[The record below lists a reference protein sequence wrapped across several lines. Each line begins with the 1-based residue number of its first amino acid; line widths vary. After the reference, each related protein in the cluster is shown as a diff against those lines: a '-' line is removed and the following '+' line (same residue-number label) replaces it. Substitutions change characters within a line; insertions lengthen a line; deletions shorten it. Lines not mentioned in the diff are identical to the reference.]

1 MLVAPVVLGA
11 LLGGRLDRRHVLLL
25 VFVVTG
31 YLAFFATGLW
41 LKARRRPRYLP
52 PVRAYLP
59 VAATV
64 GTVMALSAPHL
75 VRWAPLF
82 VVPLAVGLYASA
94 TRDERS
100 IWSGL
105 ATTAGAT
112 LLTPVAFDVSGHWS
126 GRAAA
131 VWWATAVLGGYLA
144 GTVFYVKTMIRE
156 RGAKGWWLA
165 SILWHLLVVGLVA
178 AGPAAVGMPWAAVVP
193 AVVVSAG
200 LLLRSAVLPRYPLTP
215 KVVGIIEI
223 VMTISTVLSLWWAVR

>member
-11 LLGGRLDRRHVLLL
+11 MLAERLDRRHVLLL
-25 VFVVTG
+25 AFVIVG

-59 VAATV
+59 AAAAVGLLVAVST
-64 GTVMALSAPHL
+64 PHL

-82 VVPLAVGLYASA
+82 VVPMAVGLYASA

-112 LLTPVAFDVSGHWS
+112 LLTPVAFDVAGDWS
-126 GRAAA
+126 GRTAE

-165 SILWHLLVVGLVA
+165 SILWHVLVVGLVA
-178 AGPAAVGMPWAAVVP
+178 LGPVIVGMSWAAVAAALVV
-193 AVVVSAG
+193 AVV
-200 LLLRSAVLPRYPLTP
+200 LLGRAAVLPRYPLSP

-223 VMTISTVLSLWWAVR
+223 VLTVSVVLSLWFGVR